1 MPASTSTSTGPGRV
15 LVAVY
20 GLFAL
25 AATARGLS
33 QAIREFDAAP
43 LAYSL
48 SVVAGVI
55 YIVATIALAKDW
67 RPVAW
72 AAVGIELVGVLGVGL
87 LTVLDAGDFP
97 DSTVWSWFG
106 RDYGFVPL
114 ILPFLGLTWLWR
126 TSARGRSRM
135 STASTD

>member
-1 MPASTSTSTGPGRV
+1 MSTPTATGPGRV

-25 AATARGLS
+25 AATARGVS

-55 YIVATIALAKDW
+55 YIVATLALAKDW

-72 AAVGIELVGVLGVGL
+72 AAVGVELVGVLTVGV
-87 LTVLDAGDFP
+87 LTVVDAADFP
-97 DSTVWSWFG
+97 DATVWSLFG

-114 ILPFLGLTWLWR
+114 ILPFLGLAWLWR
-126 TSARGRSRM
+126 TGRSRQDD
-135 STASTD
+135 SAND